1 MWCRQAL
8 RTETGGGAGGEKE
21 KPAAEESSATGFQNT
36 WLFALAG
43 FDLRSGNG
51 ASGVEV
57 TQLTFD
63 VGLQA

>member
-1 MWCRQAL
+1 VPASAAHRNRWRCR
-8 RTETGGGAGGEKE
+8 GEKE